1 MTSKSKIK
9 EQLIKK
15 ITDNLK
21 TIKKNL
27 GVSDEYFDQEFGELY
42 FDQEFGEL
50 LWVDPAEL
58 EDPV

>member
-1 MTSKSKIK
+1 MTSTSKIK

-15 ITDNLK
+15 IIDNLK

-42 FDQEFGEL
+42 FNQEFGEL

>member
-1 MTSKSKIK
+1 MTSTSKIK

-15 ITDNLK
+15 IIDNLK

-27 GVSDEYFDQEFGELY
+27 GVSDEYFDQEFGES
-42 FDQEFGEL
+42 